1 MDRTGIVAL
10 IVGLVLCAAGIW
22 AIWIYLPEV
31 IAAVKGLIGLV
42 VLFAGLCLLLF
53 GILVIND

>member
-10 IVGLVLCAAGIW
+10 IIGLVLCAVGIW
-22 AIWIYLPEV
+22 AIWIYVPEV
-31 IAAVKGLIGLV
+31 IAAVKGLVGIV
-42 VLFAGLCLLLF
+42 VLLAGLCLLLF

>member
-1 MDRTGIVAL
+1 MDKTGVVAL

-22 AIWIYLPEV
+22 AIWVFLPEV
-31 IAAVKGLIGLV
+31 IVAVKGLIGVV
-42 VLFAGLCLLLF
+42 VLLAGLCLLLF

>member
-1 MDRTGIVAL
+1 MDKTGVVAL
-10 IVGLVLCAAGIW
+10 IIGLVLCAAGIW
-22 AIWIYLPEV
+22 AIWVYLPLV

-42 VLFAGLCLLLF
+42 VLLAGLCLLLF

>member
-1 MDRTGIVAL
+1 MDRTGVVAL

-22 AIWIYLPEV
+22 AIWVFLPEV

-42 VLFAGLCLLLF
+42 VLLAGLCLLLF
-53 GILVIND
+53 GILVVND

>member
-1 MDRTGIVAL
+1 MDKTGLVAL
-10 IVGLVLCAAGIW
+10 IIGLVLCAAGLW
-22 AIWIYLPEV
+22 AIWVFLPEV

-42 VLFAGLCLLLF
+42 VLLAGLCLLLF